1 MWSYSESNERRQV
14 SQVRRLSCPGLQIQC
29 LDGDSEFRLAMM
41 KQTPLIAQHRA
52 AGAKL
57 VDFTGWEMP
66 IQYSGVVDEY
76 HSVRSKAGLFDVSHM
91 GRISVSGPG
100 SVGFLQYVTTNDV
113 SKISVRSSQYSMVCN
128 PKGGIQDDIFIY
140 HVKPYEFLVCVNAS
154 NREKIVT
161 WLLEK
166 VAHVQ
171 GCKVRDRST
180 ELAQIAVQGPLS
192 RDILIAIGVA
202 EAANLKVRQCME
214 VPAFGGSVIV
224 ARTGYTGE
232 LGYELYLSAQFA
244 EQTWEELLK
253 VGQPLGLKPAGL
265 GARDLLRLDMG
276 YLLYGNDINEETSPL
291 EAGAEWVVNFE
302 KGEFV
307 GRAALLSQRTQGVVR
322 RLVGFELLE
331 KAVPR
336 HGFTILSADS
346 PVQSIGEVMSGNLSP
361 FLQKGIGLGS
371 VLSRYAE
378 PGTKIQIDIRG
389 KAVPAQVVKP
399 PFYKK
404 PKS

>member
-1 MWSYSESNERRQV
+1 MRRWFSTSNCSGSGSTTVQ
-14 SQVRRLSCPGLQIQC
+14 
-29 LDGDSEFRLAMM
+29 
-41 KQTPLIAQHRA
+41 QTPLIAQHRK

-57 VDFTGWEMP
+57 VDFAGWEMP

-76 HSVRSKAGLFDVSHM
+76 HTVRGKAGLFDVSHM

-128 PKGGIQDDIFIY
+128 PQGGIQDDIFIY

-154 NREKIVT
+154 NREKIVA
-161 WLLEK
+161 WLMDK
-166 VAHVQ
+166 VTHVQ
-171 GCKVRDRST
+171 GCTVKDRST

-192 RDILIAIGVA
+192 RDFLIASGVGDVTDL
-202 EAANLKVRQCME
+202 NVRQCLE
-214 VPAFGGSVIV
+214 ITAFGGTAVVS
-224 ARTGYTGE
+224 RTGYTGE
-232 LGYELYLSAQFA
+232 LGYELYLPAHLA
-244 EQTWEELLK
+244 EPAWEQLLNAGHPQG
-253 VGQPLGLKPAGL
+253 VKPAGL

-276 YLLYGNDINEETSPL
+276 YLLYGNDISEDISPL
-291 EAGAEWVVNFE
+291 EAGADWVVNFE

-307 GRAALLSQRTQGVVR
+307 GRAALLSQRTQGLAR

-336 HGFTILSADS
+336 HGFTIRSVDPQGQL
-346 PVQSIGEVMSGNLSP
+346 IGEVTSGNLSP
-361 FLQKGIGLGS
+361 ILQKGIGLGS
-371 VLSRYAE
+371 VSPGYAE
-378 PGTKIQIDIRG
+378 PGTRIQIDIRG

-399 PFYKK
+399 PFYKRK
-404 PKS
+404 RP